1 MGARMQ
7 KRVSL
12 LGAAALVSLSLPSPA
27 SASAVTAADLSGK
40 KICWNNGS
48 ASVYS
53 RGGKYSN
60 NLSGE
65 GTWSITGAGVH
76 VHTDRYDYVAAIQKL
91 PDGSF
96 QAVIIGAGI
105 KSTGTYCK

>member
-1 MGARMQ
+1 MQ
-7 KRVSL
+7 KGLSL
-12 LGAAALVSLSLPSPA
+12 LGAALLLSLALPSPA
-27 SASAVTAADLSGK
+27 SASPVTAADLSGK
-40 KICWNNGS
+40 KICWSNGS
-48 ASVYS
+48 ASVYG

-65 GTWSITGAGVH
+65 GTWSVTGAGVH
-76 VHTDRYDYVAAIQKL
+76 VHTDRYDYMAAVQKL

-96 QAVIIGAGI
+96 QAVVIGAGI

>member
-1 MGARMQ
+1 MQ
-7 KRVSL
+7 KL
-12 LGAAALVSLSLPSPA
+12 LSLIGTAIFLSLALLSSA
-27 SASAVTAADLSGK
+27 SASPVTAADLSGK

-48 ASVYS
+48 ASVYGH
-53 RGGKYSN
+53 GGKYSN

-65 GTWSITGAGVH
+65 GTWSVTAGGVH
-76 VHTDRYDYVAAIQKL
+76 VHTDRYDFVATIQKL

-96 QAVIIGAGI
+96 QAVINGAGI

>member
-1 MGARMQ
+1 MR
-7 KRVSL
+7 KRPSL
-12 LGAAALVSLSLPSPA
+12 LGAAVLLSLALPSPA
-27 SASAVTAADLSGK
+27 SASPVTAADLSGK

-53 RGGKYSN
+53 RGGKYAN
-60 NLSGE
+60 DLSGE
-65 GTWSITGAGVH
+65 GTWSVTGAGVH

-91 PDGSF
+91 PDGTF

-105 KSTGTYCK
+105 KSTGSYCK

>member
-1 MGARMQ
+1 MQ
-7 KRVSL
+7 KL
-12 LGAAALVSLSLPSPA
+12 LSLFGATVLLSLALLVPA
-27 SASAVTAADLSGK
+27 SASVVTAADLSGK

-48 ASVYS
+48 ASVYG

-65 GTWSITGAGVH
+65 GTWLVTGAGVH
-76 VHTDRYDYVAAIQKL
+76 VHTDRYDYVATIQKL

>member
-1 MGARMQ
+1 MQ
-7 KRVSL
+7 KLLSP
-12 LGAAALVSLSLPSPA
+12 LGAAVLLSLTLPSPA

-40 KICWNNGS
+40 KIYWDSGS
-48 ASVYS
+48 ASVYG
-53 RGGKYSN
+53 RGGNYSN

-76 VHTDRYDYVAAIQKL
+76 VHTDRYDYVAAIHKL

-96 QAVIIGAGI
+96 QAVINGAGI
-105 KSTGTYCK
+105 KSSGTYCK

>member
-1 MGARMQ
+1 MQ
-7 KRVSL
+7 KL
-12 LGAAALVSLSLPSPA
+12 LSLFGATVLLSLALLVPAPA
-27 SASAVTAADLSGK
+27 SVVTAADLSGK

-48 ASVYS
+48 ASVYG

-65 GTWSITGAGVH
+65 GTWSVTGAGVH
-76 VHTDRYDYVAAIQKL
+76 VHTDRYDYVAAVQKL

>member
-1 MGARMQ
+1 MQ
-7 KRVSL
+7 KHLSL
-12 LGAAALVSLSLPSPA
+12 LGAAVLFSLALLSPV
-27 SASAVTAADLSGK
+27 SASPVTAADLSGK

-48 ASVYS
+48 ASVYG

-65 GTWSITGAGVH
+65 GSWSVTGAGVH

-96 QAVIIGAGI
+96 EAVIIGAGI

>member
-1 MGARMQ
+1 MQ
-7 KRVSL
+7 KLLSL
-12 LGAAALVSLSLPSPA
+12 LGAAVLLSLAFLAPA
-27 SASAVTAADLSGK
+27 SAAPVTAADLSGK

-48 ASVYS
+48 ASVYG

-65 GTWSITGAGVH
+65 GTWSVTGAGVH
-76 VHTDRYDYVAAIQKL
+76 VHTDRYDYMAAVQKL